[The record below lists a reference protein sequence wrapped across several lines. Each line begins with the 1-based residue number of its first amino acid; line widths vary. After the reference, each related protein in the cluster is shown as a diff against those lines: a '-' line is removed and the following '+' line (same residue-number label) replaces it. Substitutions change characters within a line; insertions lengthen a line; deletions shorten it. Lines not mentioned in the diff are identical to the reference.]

1 MFSLEEQRKHLC
13 VYSSQRFTPV
23 PATLATTCLPLP
35 LPPTPPS
42 LSHYFC
48 PSRETTLFLLHP
60 SFPHFPSTGF
70 LDNPQTSLPTTVC
83 AFFFFLFSFFYASFH
98 QPFPVSS
105 NSLNTPLAL
114 RIPFH
119 RVPALPPISQH
130 PSSFSKISLHEYRY
144 PWYFRSTEGVL
155 SFLNF
160 YPPPPS
166 LLPFRR
172 RRRRILEDSRGLD
185 PQFPK

>member
-1 MFSLEEQRKHLC
+1 MFILANASPPSLL
-13 VYSSQRFTPV
+13 
-23 PATLATTCLPLP
+23 LLPRRASLSP
-35 LPPTPPS
+35 YPPPPS

-160 YPPPPS
+160 YPPPLPPS
-166 LLPFRR
+166 PSPKTTK
-172 RRRRILEDSRGLD
+172 DSRG
-185 PQFPK
+185 FARTGSAISKINAVSANNHRACF